1 MEQKDVMPQ
10 LVTRIDLGT
19 ALPTLPPATPGG
31 QRYREALLTVTL
43 HGMPIAVTTLEVT
56 PGVGTPPALFA
67 ALLWPRIRAQVNEHL
82 QRDGL
87 PGVAK
92 LDPFQGIAR
101 NGNGT
106 GPRCRTFPTGGL
118 SADDVSVVVPTLGRS
133 PVLAALLHSLL
144 GGTMRPREITVV
156 LNDASDHSVE
166 ALVSAEFAEQPVRV
180 VVASR
185 RGAAHARNVGA
196 HSSAGP
202 VLAFLDDDVEVE
214 PTWLEGILRGFGRER
229 DVACVTGLIMPAA
242 LEAPAQVRLQQYGG
256 FDKGVVPTL
265 YNLEEH
271 AVRHPLYPYLPGIY
285 GSGANFA
292 MRREVFDALE
302 GFDECLGP
310 GTATGGGEDID
321 LLMRTVLTGH
331 LLAYEPQASVLH
343 HHRAADD
350 GLRSTVFTYGR
361 GLGAVILKQTA
372 RPQARSEIVRR
383 LPQGVRYLWSGSSP
397 KNARA
402 QNEGYPGSLRIAEL
416 AGLLSAPIA
425 YRRSRS
431 RALTGL

>member
-19 ALPTLPPATPGG
+19 ALPTLPPTTPGG
-31 QRYREALLTVTL
+31 QRYRKALLTVTL
-43 HGMPIAVTTLEVT
+43 HGMPIAVTNLEVT
-56 PGVGTPPALFA
+56 PGVATAPRLFA
-67 ALLWPRIRAQVNEHL
+67 ALLWPKVRAQVNEHL

-87 PGVAK
+87 AQVST
-92 LDPFQGIAR
+92 LDPLQGIPR
-101 NGNGT
+101 TGNGT
-106 GPRCRTFPTGGL
+106 GPACLTFPTGGL
-118 SADDVSVVVPTLGRS
+118 GAEDVSVIVPTLGRS
-133 PVLAALLHSLL
+133 PVLAELLRSLL
-144 GGTMRPREITVV
+144 DGTMRPREIVIA
-156 LNDASDHSVE
+156 LNDAADHSVE
-166 ALVSAEFAEQPVRV
+166 ALVRERFGQDPVRV

-196 HSSAGP
+196 HSSTGP
-202 VLAFLDDDVEVE
+202 VLAFLDDDVEVDQF
-214 PTWLEGILRGFGRER
+214 WLEGVLRGFGRER

-242 LEAPAQVRLQQYGG
+242 LEAPAQVRLQQFGG

-265 YNLEEH
+265 YNLDRH
-271 AVRHPLYPYLPGIY
+271 AVRHPLYPYLPGIF

-292 MRREVFDALE
+292 MRREVFDALG

-321 LLMRTVLTGH
+321 LLMRTVLDGH

-343 HHRAADD
+343 HHRVADD
-350 GLRSTVFTYGR
+350 GLRSTVFAYGR

-372 RPQARSEIVRR
+372 RPESRSQIVRR
-383 LPQGVRYLWSGSSP
+383 LPQGVRYLLSGSSP
-397 KNARA
+397 KNVRS
-402 QNEGYPGSLRIAEL
+402 QDEGYPGSLRIAEL
-416 AGLLSAPIA
+416 AGLISAPIA

-431 RALTGL
+431 RALTGF